1 MTNQIEKVG
10 SEKKIKLW
18 IKRFEWQLIYFIPLR
33 LGIRI
38 QFFNWA
44 DFKKGEISI

>member
-1 MTNQIEKVG
+1 MKH
-10 SEKKIKLW
+10 IKLW
-18 IKRFEWQLIYFIPLR
+18 IKRYEFKLIDIGTFR

-44 DFKKGEISI
+44 NRNEIGEI